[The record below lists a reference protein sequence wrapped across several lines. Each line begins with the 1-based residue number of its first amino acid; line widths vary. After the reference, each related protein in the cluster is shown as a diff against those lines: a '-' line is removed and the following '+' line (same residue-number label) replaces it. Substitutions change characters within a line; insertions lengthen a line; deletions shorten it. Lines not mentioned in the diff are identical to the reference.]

1 MTKARPGESDWNCGG
16 KARGWHMG
24 GRGGGDGDGGGMQ
37 GEEGGVGLSQS
48 SIPCPGPFIP
58 SFSSTCR

>member
-1 MTKARPGESDWNCGG
+1 MTKARPGESDWDCGG
-16 KARGWHMG
+16 KARGGGQGG
-24 GRGGGDGDGGGMQ
+24 GRRGDGGGRH

-58 SFSSTCR
+58 SFFSTCR